1 MFDGISH
8 ERILTMTPQELR
20 WLHNLK
26 KAFLESD
33 HSFISD
39 RKKDH
44 CLPEILKAIDTAKTL
59 RRSLR
64 GEPLSNYGNKR
75 LFIEFLELEIPSAQG
90 GGLSVSLKNPRT
102 GKTDTYGFAS
112 LVYSIRCMVH
122 ENENLDAREVP
133 EYHVLLDWQDRSQAV
148 LYFVNECLVCN
159 GEFIWERLRQVLAKF
174 ITYIDS
180 VFEFERSG
188 RFRVLIN
195 PPLGSIQPDTQ
206 WSI

>member
-1 MFDGISH
+1 MFDGISD
-8 ERILTMTPQELR
+8 ERILAMTPQELR
-20 WLHNLK
+20 WFHNLK

-33 HSFISD
+33 EAFTSD

-44 CLPEILKAIDTAKTL
+44 CLPAILKAIDTAKTL

-64 GEPLSNYGNKR
+64 GEPLSNYNNKR
-75 LFIEFLELEIPSAQG
+75 LFIEFLELEIPSAQS

-102 GKTDTYGFAS
+102 GETDTYGFAS
-112 LVYSIRCMVH
+112 LAYSIRCMVH
-122 ENENLDAREVP
+122 ENENLDVQETP
-133 EYHVLLDWQDRSQAV
+133 EYHVLLDWQDRSQTF
-148 LYFVNECLVCN
+148 LYFVNERLVCN

-188 RFRVLIN
+188 RICVSIK
-195 PPLGSIQPDTQ
+195 PPFGSIRPDKQ
-206 WSI
+206 